1 MDVLKNYPHAYHREA
16 WQGEPREGEFADG
29 NWLIPHGEGDGSSR
43 SVRMYKPSYP
53 LPYKDI
59 KTFFELNPSCC
70 FVTQDYQSK
79 YHDGGNSITDW
90 DRIAGK
96 KSAIVVVMWLLRY
109 VDNDGALRTEVL
121 ERYQAMDNCGNF
133 VDEEY

>member
-1 MDVLKNYPHAYHREA
+1 
-16 WQGEPREGEFADG
+16 
-29 NWLIPHGEGDGSSR
+29 
-43 SVRMYKPSYP
+43 MYKPSYP